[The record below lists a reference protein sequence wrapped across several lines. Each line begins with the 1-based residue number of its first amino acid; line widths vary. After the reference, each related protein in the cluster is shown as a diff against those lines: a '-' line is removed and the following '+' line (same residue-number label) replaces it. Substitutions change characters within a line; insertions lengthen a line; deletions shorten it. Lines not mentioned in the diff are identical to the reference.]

1 MNSDLNYILKIIV
14 ILFHYHSN
22 VKYILISLILVP
34 PSSINITGYSEG
46 SRVEI
51 KEHDELSMSCKV
63 SGAKPK
69 PQIVWF
75 KNGIPFIPGKLFQI
89 LVFILF
95 CKCMNKFKK

>member
-1 MNSDLNYILKIIV
+1 MFPYKLYTTVLS
-14 ILFHYHSN
+14 
-22 VKYILISLILVP
+22 VP
-34 PSSINITGYSEG
+34 PTSINITGYLEG

-75 KNGIPFIPGKLFQI
+75 KKGIPFTPGKLS
-89 LVFILF
+89 LF
-95 CKCMNKFKK
+95 LLIC